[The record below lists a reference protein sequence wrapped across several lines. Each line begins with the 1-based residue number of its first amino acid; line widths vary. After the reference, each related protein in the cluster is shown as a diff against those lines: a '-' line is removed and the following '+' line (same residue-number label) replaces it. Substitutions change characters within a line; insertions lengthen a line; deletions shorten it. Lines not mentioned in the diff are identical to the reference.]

1 MFYMTTAT
9 RITTAIAA
17 IILAALGT
25 IATAGD
31 AHAATIIPGTA
42 LPVTHDGPV
51 VVQINAPAG
60 SWQIKRIARAIDAQL
75 PSVTIRTSGD
85 CDTADACVTVVTGRW
100 DTDQMSA
107 LSHGTAPHWA
117 GLTVY
122 ETTHARTV
130 YLNIAKTWK
139 EDRKHVAAH
148 EFGHVLGLDHN
159 HDTGVMSE
167 NPFRATLNLGPTE
180 VAAIEG
186 SIAAQR
192 VTTGTVA

>member
-1 MFYMTTAT
+1 MTTAA

-60 SWQIKRIARAIDAQL
+60 SWQIKRTSRAIDAQL
-75 PSVTIRTSGD
+75 PSVTIRTTGD
-85 CDTADACVTVVTGRW
+85 CATADVCINVVLGDWTLYEMSRLAGRRVAW
-100 DTDQMSA
+100 V
-107 LSHGTAPHWA
+107 
-117 GLTVY
+117 GLTTY
-122 ETTHARTV
+122 TTATTRTI
-130 YLNIAKTWK
+130 YLNNRTIAP
-139 EDRKHVAAH
+139 ERGESMHVAAH
-148 EFGHVLGLDHN
+148 ELGHALGLDH
-159 HDTGVMSE
+159 HSGRGVTGAVSC
-167 NPFRATLNLGPTE
+167 PDAAPLDAAE